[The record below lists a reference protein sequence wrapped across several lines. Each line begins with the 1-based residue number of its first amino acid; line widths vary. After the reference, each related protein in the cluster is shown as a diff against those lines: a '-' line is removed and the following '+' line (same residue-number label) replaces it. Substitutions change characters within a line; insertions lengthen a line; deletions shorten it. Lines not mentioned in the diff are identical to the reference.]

1 VSGRPFLLLQLSD
14 LHIGTAHGELDAAA
28 ALGAAL
34 DAVNALPD
42 RPDAVLVSGD
52 LTHEGTD
59 EQYEIAH
66 EMLMRLQMP
75 TYVLPGNHD
84 DRDRLRRHF
93 GLAGGAGAPILEAVD
108 LGPLRLVSLDSTR
121 PGADGGQLDAERLA
135 WLDRTLAEAPEQPT
149 LLAMHHPPLL
159 TGVAPW
165 DEIGVPAAE
174 RKALG
179 EVLARHRQVRRVVAG
194 HMHRTIMAELAGCAV
209 LAIPST
215 YLQGRLD
222 FTGPEFVLQAEPPGF
237 AIHALVEGEVISH
250 VQSIEWARSAGA

>member
-1 VSGRPFLLLQLSD
+1 VSDRPFLVLQLSD
-14 LHIGTAHGELDAAA
+14 LHIGTAHGELDATA
-28 ALGAAL
+28 ALGASL
-34 DAVNALPD
+34 DAVEALPD
-42 RPDAVLVSGD
+42 SPDAVLVSGD
-52 LTHEGTD
+52 LTHGGTD
-59 EQYEIAH
+59 EQYEIVH
-66 EMLMRLQMP
+66 EMLMRLRTP

-93 GLAGGAGAPILEAVD
+93 GLTGDAGAPILQAID
-108 LGPLRLVSLDSTR
+108 LGPLRLVALDSTR

-135 WLDRTLAEAPEQPT
+135 WLDRTLAEAREQPT

-159 TGVAPW
+159 TGVPPW

-174 RKALG
+174 RRALG

-194 HMHRTIMAELAGCAV
+194 HMHRTIVAELAGRAV

-222 FTGPEFVLQAEPPGF
+222 FTAAEFVLQAEPPGF
-237 AIHALVEGEVISH
+237 ALHALVEDEVISH
-250 VQSIEWARSAGA
+250 IQNIK